1 MHWVHLLSCNCG
13 FDSRREHQFEAVM
26 IEKVIAAFL
35 YLGWIFPPESG
46 DCDIGKRVTSM
57 IEFGGINEWYG
68 DVITEKK

>member
-1 MHWVHLLSCNCG
+1 MSRLLW
-13 FDSRREHQFEAVM
+13 EHRFEAVM

-35 YLGWIFPPESG
+35 YLRWIFSPESG

-57 IEFGGINEWYG
+57 IEFGGINEGYG

>member
-1 MHWVHLLSCNCG
+1 
-13 FDSRREHQFEAVM
+13 M

-57 IEFGGINEWYG
+57 IEFGGIAAYSG
-68 DVITEKK
+68 KVEK

>member
-1 MHWVHLLSCNCG
+1 
-13 FDSRREHQFEAVM
+13 M

-35 YLGWIFPPESG
+35 YLGWIFSPESG
-46 DCDIGKRVTSM
+46 DCDIGKRVTNM